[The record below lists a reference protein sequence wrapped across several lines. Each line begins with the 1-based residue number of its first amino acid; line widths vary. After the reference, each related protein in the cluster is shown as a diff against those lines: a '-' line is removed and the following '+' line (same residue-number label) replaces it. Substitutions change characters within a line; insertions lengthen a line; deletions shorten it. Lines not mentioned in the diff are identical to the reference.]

1 MKNDKVKLK
10 GHLKVTRDNNEI
22 LKNTVASSKEIIE
35 ELKHKNEESDMR
47 ANHLEETI
55 EELKTNQAKL
65 VSDLENCARSD
76 VDLVISQRELKE
88 CNENLEAETRRNTQC
103 ESGRT
108 TCSNTLEHQVKIN
121 QNLQEQ
127 NTKLL
132 SKLEDEVEEK
142 EYLQEKFESVSQ
154 QKCPSGKFYSLM
166 AHKLW
171 GLPQLLELI
180 RKSASH
186 RSSVNLN

>member
-10 GHLKVTRDNNEI
+10 GHLKVTRDNNEV
-22 LKNTVASSKEIIE
+22 LKNTVVSSKEIIE

-47 ANHLEETI
+47 ANHLEETV
-55 EELKTNQAKL
+55 ESLKTNQTKL
-65 VSDLENCARSD
+65 VSDLENCARND

-88 CNENLEAETRRNTQC
+88 CNENLEAETRRNTRC

-142 EYLQEKFESVSQ
+142 EYLQKKFESVSQ
-154 QKCPSGKFYSLM
+154 RKCPSGKF
-166 AHKLW
+166 
-171 GLPQLLELI
+171 
-180 RKSASH
+180 
-186 RSSVNLN
+186 